1 MAVAKKYGQIQ
12 ELRSSIPLSDKV
24 LQCKADLAKAPTN
37 PTLWYQLGLAY
48 AEQDLYLE
56 AEEAMSEAVSYQAFY
71 TDAFFAKGDYQIRIG
86 RYDEAAAD
94 LSMAAHLNPE
104 SAKVW
109 KLYGIALY
117 LCSEYARAC
126 RALEVAY
133 VKCGCPEVSMW
144 YSLAL
149 LKAGDVDKSRAVA
162 DGVSDCKVCD
172 VLSGKLSAA
181 EAAELAGSMDDSARC
196 ALAYAAA
203 ESMAAKGDASA
214 ADALLSSLAGRV
226 DTCWYGYFEHAV
238 RVALKMDAAVR
249 CVF

>member
-12 ELRSSIPLSDKV
+12 ELRSSIPLSDNV
-24 LQCKADLAKAPTN
+24 LRCKADVAKSPTD
-37 PTLWYQLGLAY
+37 PALWYKLGLAY

-71 TDAFFAKGDYQIRIG
+71 TDAYLAKGDYQMRIG

-104 SAKVW
+104 SAKAW
-109 KLYGIALY
+109 KLYGIALF
-117 LCSEYARAC
+117 LCGEYARAC

-133 VKCGCPEVSMW
+133 VKCSCSEVSLW

-149 LKAGDVDKSRAVA
+149 LKAGNAAKSKDVAATVA
-162 DGVSDCKVCD
+162 DCKACA
-172 VLSGKLSAA
+172 VLSGALSAA
-181 EAAELAGSMDDSARC
+181 EAAETAKGLDDSARC
-196 ALAYAAA
+196 ALAYTAA
-203 ESMAAKGDASA
+203 EVTAASGDAA
-214 ADALLSSLAGRV
+214 GADALLKSVVDCL

-238 RVALKMDAAVR
+238 RVALRMDAAVR